1 LFDGYQSVLARIV
14 ARVQRLLT
22 RRGLAPGNADMGRAD
37 PAVEECPVLVGIS
50 SGSIQGRVAR
60 SR

>member
-1 LFDGYQSVLARIV
+1 MLARIV